1 MEESRNSEHQGEMR
15 SREQIFTI
23 HGIDCAH
30 CANTIEVSVARL
42 DGVEACEL
50 NATTGRLRVRGAV
63 EPETIIAYVRSL
75 GYEAAL
81 SENTGAAPATPNAPV
96 SFIRFM
102 WQRIETRLALVGAA
116 LIAPGVVLHELLG
129 WRALW
134 IDALA
139 FAALIA
145 AGLPIARSAW
155 RSLVSSRTVSINA
168 LMTIA
173 AIGAVI
179 IGAHVEAALVMA
191 LFAIGEAIEGFT
203 TARARD
209 AIRSLMTL
217 APETA
222 LRLRDGY
229 ETRVPVAELKVGDV
243 IIVRPGERVPMDGV
257 VRSGA
262 THVNQAPI
270 TGESVPVAKTPGANV
285 YAGSING
292 EGVIEVIVTHLASE
306 TTISRMIRLV
316 QEAQDRRAPVQRM
329 IDRFASWYTPA
340 VVGIAALTAT
350 VPPLLFGQPFWNP
363 SPDETGWLYRSLALL
378 VVACPCALVISTP
391 VSVVSALSA
400 AARAGVLIK
409 GGAALEALGAI
420 RAVAFDKTGTL
431 TTGKPTLVMV
441 RSVDCREPEQ
451 SESAGCDACDTLL
464 ELACAVERR
473 SEHPLAHAIVSAARA
488 RGLSQNAPPAASVAA
503 LPGHGIIGEVE
514 GRTVVIG
521 SHRFFDET
529 SPHPPAFCDR
539 AEQDAGAGR
548 TPLMVSVDRVFAGM
562 LSVADTVRPES
573 REAVAQL
580 REAGIEHVIMLT
592 GDRREAAQ
600 AIAADIGIDDVRAEV
615 LPEHKAQA
623 VEDLRSTYGAVAMV
637 GDGIN
642 DTPALASATVGI
654 AVGAAH
660 GGTNQAMETADVTL
674 MSNDLRRLPFVFE
687 LARAARRTIMVNVAF
702 SIAVKAAFLAIVAAG
717 GSTMWMAVF
726 ADMGTSLLV
735 TLNGLRLL
743 GFRPKTT
750 TSS

>member
-1 MEESRNSEHQGEMR
+1 MQTRNY
-15 SREQIFTI
+15 IFAI

-63 EPETIIAYVRSL
+63 EPDAIITYVRSL
-75 GYEAAL
+75 GYEAML
-81 SENTGAAPATPNAPV
+81 LENDGVTPTTPDASV
-96 SFIRFM
+96 SFVEFM
-102 WQRIETRLALVGAA
+102 WQRLETRLALIGA
-116 LIAPGVVLHELLG
+116 IMIVPGVVLHELLG
-129 WRALW
+129 WRAFW

-155 RSLVSSRTVSINA
+155 RSLVRSRTISINA

-179 IGAHVEAALVMA
+179 IGAHVEAALVMV

-203 TARARD
+203 AARARD

-217 APETA
+217 VPETA

-229 ETRVPVAELKVGDV
+229 ETRTPVAELKVGDV
-243 IIVRPGERVPMDGV
+243 IVVRPGERVPMDGI

-262 THVNQAPI
+262 THINQAPI
-270 TGESVPVAKTPGANV
+270 TGESVPVAKTPGAEV

-292 EGVIEVIVTHLASE
+292 EGVIEVIVTHLASDN
-306 TTISRMIRLV
+306 TISRMIRLV
-316 QEAQDRRAPVQRM
+316 QEAQDRRAPVQRL
-329 IDRFASWYTPA
+329 IDRFAGWYTPA
-340 VVGIAALTAT
+340 VVAIAALIA
-350 VPPLLFGQPFWNP
+350 VIPPLLFGQPFWNP
-363 SPDETGWLYRSLALL
+363 SPDEFGWFYRGLALL

-409 GGAALEALGAI
+409 GGAALEALGKV

-431 TTGKPTLVMV
+431 TTGRPVLVAV
-441 RSVDCREPEQ
+441 RSVECREPEQ
-451 SESAGCDACDTLL
+451 NEDARCDACTTLL
-464 ELACAVERR
+464 ELACAVEQR
-473 SEHPLAHAIVSAARA
+473 SEHPLAHAIVDAARV
-488 RGLSQNAPPAASVAA
+488 RGVMQNVPRATSVTA
-503 LPGHGIIGEVE
+503 LPGHGIVGDVN
-514 GRTVVIG
+514 GRTVLIG
-521 SHRFFDET
+521 SHRYFDET
-529 SPHPPAFCDR
+529 APHPPAFCDR
-539 AEQDAGAGR
+539 AERDASAGR
-548 TPLMVSVDRVFAGM
+548 TPLLVSVDGTFAGM
-562 LSVADTVRPES
+562 LSVADTIRPEA
-573 REAVAQL
+573 REAIARL
-580 REAGIEHVIMLT
+580 RRAGIQHAVMLT
-592 GDRREAAQ
+592 GDRRETAQ
-600 AIAADIGIDDVRAEV
+600 AIAADAGIDDVRAEV
-615 LPEHKAQA
+615 LPEYKAQT
-623 VEDLRSTYGAVAMV
+623 VENLRAIYGAVAMV

-654 AVGAAH
+654 AIGAAH

-674 MSNDLRRLPFVFE
+674 MSHDLRRLPFVFE
-687 LARAARRTIMVNVAF
+687 LARATRRTIMVNVAF
-702 SIAVKAAFLAIVAAG
+702 SIAVKAVFLAIVAAG
-717 GSTMWMAVF
+717 LSTMWMAVF

-743 GFRPKTT
+743 GMRHRGEA
-750 TSS
+750 

>member
-1 MEESRNSEHQGEMR
+1 MQTQTRDH
-15 SREQIFTI
+15 IFTV

-30 CANTIEVSVARL
+30 CAQTIEVSVARL

-50 NATTGRLRVRGAV
+50 NATTGRLRVRGAI
-63 EPETIIAYVRSL
+63 EPDVIIAYVRSM
-75 GYEAAL
+75 GYEAMLLEDA
-81 SENTGAAPATPNAPV
+81 GAKPTTPGASV
-96 SFIRFM
+96 SFVRFL
-102 WQRIETRLALVGAA
+102 WQRLDTRLALIGAV
-116 LIAPGVVLHELLG
+116 LIAPVVVLHELLG
-129 WRALW
+129 WRAIW

-155 RSLVSSRTVSINA
+155 RSLTVSRTISINA

-173 AIGAVI
+173 AAGAVI
-179 IGAHVEAALVMA
+179 IGAHVEAALVMV

-203 TARARD
+203 ASRARD
-209 AIRSLMTL
+209 AIHSLMTL
-217 APETA
+217 VPETA

-229 ETRVPVAELKVGDV
+229 ETRVPVAELAVGDV
-243 IIVRPGERVPMDGV
+243 IVVRPGERVPMDGV

-270 TGESVPVAKTPGANV
+270 TGESVPVAKTPGAEV

-292 EGVIEVIVTHLASE
+292 EGAIEVVVTHLASE
-306 TTISRMIRLV
+306 NTISRMIRLV
-316 QEAQDRRAPVQRM
+316 QQAQDRRAPVQRL
-329 IDRFASWYTPA
+329 IDRFAGWYTPA

-363 SPDETGWLYRSLALL
+363 SSDETGWFYRSLALL

-431 TTGKPTLVMV
+431 TTGKPTLVRV
-441 RSVDCREPEQ
+441 RSVDCREAEQ
-451 SESAGCDACDTLL
+451 SDSVRCDACDTLL

-473 SEHPLAHAIVSAARA
+473 SEHPLAHAIVDAARA
-488 RGLSQNAPPAASVAA
+488 RGLAQTAPAAAAVTA
-503 LPGHGIIGEVE
+503 LPGHGIAGKVE

-521 SHRFFDET
+521 SHRYFDEIA
-529 SPHPPAFCDR
+529 PHPPAFCRR
-539 AEQDAGAGR
+539 AEQDANAGR
-548 TPLMVSVDRVFAGM
+548 TPLMVSVDGVFAGM
-562 LSVADTVRPES
+562 LSVADAVRPES

-580 REAGIEHVIMLT
+580 RKAGIRHVIMLT
-592 GDRREAAQ
+592 GDRREAAY
-600 AIAADIGIDDVRAEV
+600 AIAADVGIDDVRAEV
-615 LPEHKAQA
+615 LPEQKAQA
-623 VEDLRSTYGAVAMV
+623 VEGLRKTYGAVAMV

-654 AVGAAH
+654 AVGAVH
-660 GGTNQAMETADVTL
+660 GGANQAMETADVTL
-674 MSNDLRRLPFVFE
+674 MSSDLRRLPFVFA
-687 LARAARRTIMVNVAF
+687 LARAARRTIMLNVAF
-702 SIAVKAAFLAIVAAG
+702 SIAVKVVFLAIVAAG
-717 GSTMWMAVF
+717 WSTMWMAVF

-743 GFRPKTT
+743 GFRPKT
-750 TSS
+750 

>member
-1 MEESRNSEHQGEMR
+1 MQAHEH
-15 SREQIFTI
+15 IFI
-23 HGIDCAH
+23 IQGIDCAH
-30 CANTIEVSVARL
+30 CAQTIEISVARL
-42 DGVEACEL
+42 DGVEVCEL
-50 NATTGRLRVRGAV
+50 NATTGRLRVHGAV
-63 EPETIIAYVRSL
+63 EPDTIIAYVRSM
-75 GYEAAL
+75 GYEAMLLEDA
-81 SENTGAAPATPNAPV
+81 GAKPTTPGASV
-96 SFIRFM
+96 SFVRFM
-102 WQRIETRLALVGAA
+102 WQRLDTRLALIGAV
-116 LIAPGVVLHELLG
+116 LIAPVVVLHELLG
-129 WRALW
+129 WRAIW

-155 RSLVSSRTVSINA
+155 RSLTVSRTISINA

-173 AIGAVI
+173 AAGAVI
-179 IGAHVEAALVMA
+179 IGAHVEAALVMV

-203 TARARD
+203 ASRARD

-217 APETA
+217 VPETA

-229 ETRVPVAELKVGDV
+229 ETHVPVAELAVGDV
-243 IIVRPGERVPMDGV
+243 IVVRPGERVPMDGV

-270 TGESVPVAKTPGANV
+270 TGESVPVAKTPGAEV

-292 EGVIEVIVTHLASE
+292 EGAIEVIVTHPASE
-306 TTISRMIRLV
+306 NTISRMIRLV
-316 QEAQDRRAPVQRM
+316 QEAQDRRAPVQRL
-329 IDRFASWYTPA
+329 IDRFAGWYTPA
-340 VVGIAALTAT
+340 VVGIAALTAA

-363 SPDETGWLYRSLALL
+363 SPDETGWFYRSLALL

-409 GGAALEALGAI
+409 GGAALEALGRI

-441 RSVDCREPEQ
+441 RSVDCREPEH
-451 SESAGCDACDTLL
+451 SIPARCDACDTLL

-473 SEHPLAHAIVSAARA
+473 SEHPLAHAIVDAARA
-488 RGLSQNAPPAASVAA
+488 RGLNQRASPAASVTA
-503 LPGHGIIGEVE
+503 LPGHGIVGEVE

-521 SHRFFDET
+521 SHRYFDET
-529 SPHPPAFCDR
+529 SPHPPSFCNR
-539 AEQDAGAGR
+539 ASQDAGAGR
-548 TPLMVSVDRVFAGM
+548 TPLMVSVDGVFAGM

-573 REAVAQL
+573 REAVAHL
-580 REAGIEHVIMLT
+580 RRAGVERIIMLT
-592 GDRREAAQ
+592 GDRREAAHT
-600 AIAADIGIDDVRAEV
+600 IAADIGIDDVRAEV
-615 LPEHKAQA
+615 LPEHKAQT
-623 VEDLRSTYGAVAMV
+623 VEDLRMIYGAVAMV

-654 AVGAAH
+654 AIGAAH
-660 GGTNQAMETADVTL
+660 GGANQAMETADVTL
-674 MSNDLRRLPFVFE
+674 MSSDLRRLPFVFE
-687 LARAARRTIMVNVAF
+687 MARATRRTIVFNVAF
-702 SIAVKAAFLAIVAAG
+702 SIAVKTVFLAIVAAG
-717 GSTMWMAVF
+717 WSTMWMAVF

-743 GFRPKTT
+743 GFRPKI
-750 TSS
+750 

>member
-1 MEESRNSEHQGEMR
+1 MR

-63 EPETIIAYVRSL
+63 EPETIITYVRSI

-81 SENTGAAPATPNAPV
+81 LEHAGATPVTPDAPV

-102 WQRIETRLALVGAA
+102 WQRIETRLALFGAA

-179 IGAHVEAALVMA
+179 IGAHVEAALVMV

-292 EGVIEVIVTHLASE
+292 EGVIEVIVTHPASE

-548 TPLMVSVDRVFAGM
+548 TPLMVSVDGVFAGM

-687 LARAARRTIMVNVAF
+687 LARATRRTIMVNVAF

-717 GSTMWMAVF
+717 WSTMWMAVF

>member
-1 MEESRNSEHQGEMR
+1 MQSHEH
-15 SREQIFTI
+15 IFTI

-30 CANTIEVSVARL
+30 CANTIEISVARL
-42 DGVEACEL
+42 NGVEACEL
-50 NATTGRLRVRGAV
+50 NATTGRLRVRGAI
-63 EPETIIAYVRSL
+63 EPETIIAYVRTL
-75 GYEAAL
+75 GYEATLPEDA
-81 SENTGAAPATPNAPV
+81 GAAPMAPGAPA
-96 SFIRFM
+96 SFVQFM
-102 WQRIETRLALVGAA
+102 WQRIETRLALIGAA
-116 LIAPGVVLHELLG
+116 LIAPGVVFHELLG

-155 RSLVSSRTVSINA
+155 RSLIGSRTISINA

-179 IGAHVEAALVMA
+179 IGAHVEAALVMV

-203 TARARD
+203 AARARD

-229 ETRVPVAELKVGDV
+229 ETRVPVAELTVGDV
-243 IIVRPGERVPMDGV
+243 IVVRPGERVPMDGV

-270 TGESVPVAKTPGANV
+270 TGESVPVAKTPGAEV

-292 EGVIEVIVTHLASE
+292 EGVIEVIVTRLASDN
-306 TTISRMIRLV
+306 TISRMIRLV
-316 QEAQDRRAPVQRM
+316 QEAQDRRAPVQRI

-363 SPDETGWLYRSLALL
+363 SPDETGWFYRSLALL

-391 VSVVSALSA
+391 VSVVSALNA

-409 GGAALEALGAI
+409 GGAALEALGKI

-431 TTGKPTLVMV
+431 TTGRPMLVRV

-451 SESAGCDACDTLL
+451 SDSIGCDACDTLL

-473 SEHPLAHAIVSAARA
+473 SEHPLAHAIVSGARA
-488 RGLSQNAPPAASVAA
+488 RGLSQTVPAATSVTA
-503 LPGHGIIGEVE
+503 LPGHGIVGEVE

-521 SHRFFDET
+521 SHRYFDET
-529 SPHPPAFCDR
+529 SPHPPAFCNR

-548 TPLMVSVDRVFAGM
+548 TPLMVSVDGVFAGM

-573 REAVAQL
+573 REAVALL

-592 GDRREAAQ
+592 GDRRETAQ

-615 LPEHKAQA
+615 LPEHKAQV
-623 VEDLRSTYGAVAMV
+623 VEELRNAYGAVAMV

-654 AVGAAH
+654 AIGAVH

-687 LARAARRTIMVNVAF
+687 LARATQRTIMLNIVF
-702 SIAVKAAFLAIVAAG
+702 SIAVKAVFLAIVAAG
-717 GSTMWMAVF
+717 WSTMWMAVF

-743 GFRPKTT
+743 GFRPKTA

>member
-1 MEESRNSEHQGEMR
+1 MQTQTRDH
-15 SREQIFTI
+15 IFTV

-30 CANTIEVSVARL
+30 CAQTIEISVARL

-50 NATTGRLRVRGAV
+50 NATTGRLRVHGAV
-63 EPETIIAYVRSL
+63 EPDTIIAYVRSM

-81 SENTGAAPATPNAPV
+81 FEDAGAALTVSGAPE
-96 SFIRFM
+96 SFVQFM
-102 WQRIETRLALVGAA
+102 WQRLETRLALIGAL
-116 LIAPGVVLHELLG
+116 LIAPGIVLHELLG

-155 RSLVSSRTVSINA
+155 RSLIGSRTISINA

-173 AIGAVI
+173 AAGAVI
-179 IGAHVEAALVMA
+179 IGAHVEAALVMV

-203 TARARD
+203 ASRARD

-229 ETRVPVAELKVGDV
+229 ETRVPVAELEVGDV
-243 IIVRPGERVPMDGV
+243 IVVRPGERVPMDGT

-262 THVNQAPI
+262 THINQAPI
-270 TGESVPVAKTPGANV
+270 TGESVPVAKTPGAEV

-292 EGVIEVIVTHLASE
+292 EGAIEVIVTHPASE
-306 TTISRMIRLV
+306 NTISRMIRLV

-350 VPPLLFGQPFWNP
+350 VPPILFGQPFWNP
-363 SPDETGWLYRSLALL
+363 SPDETGWFYRSLALL

-409 GGAALEALGAI
+409 GGAALEALGRI

-451 SESAGCDACDTLL
+451 NDSAGCDACDTLL

-473 SEHPLAHAIVSAARA
+473 SEHPLAHAIVDAARA
-488 RGLSQNAPPAASVAA
+488 RGLNQSASPAASVTA

-521 SHRFFDET
+521 SHRYFDET
-529 SPHPPAFCDR
+529 APHPPSFCNR
-539 AEQDAGAGR
+539 ASQDAGAGR
-548 TPLMVSVDRVFAGM
+548 TPLMVSVDGVFAGM

-580 REAGIEHVIMLT
+580 RQAGVEHIIMLT
-592 GDRREAAQ
+592 GDRREAAHM
-600 AIAADIGIDDVRAEV
+600 IAAGIGIDDVRAEV
-615 LPEHKAQA
+615 LPEHKAQ
-623 VEDLRSTYGAVAMV
+623 VVDDLRNTYGAVAMV

-642 DTPALASATVGI
+642 DTPAFASATVGI
-654 AVGAAH
+654 AIGAAH
-660 GGTNQAMETADVTL
+660 GGANQAMETADVTL
-674 MSNDLRRLPFVFE
+674 MSSDLRRLPFAFE
-687 LARAARRTIMVNVAF
+687 MARATRRTIVLNVAF
-702 SIAVKAAFLAIVAAG
+702 SIAVKAVFLAIVAAG
-717 GSTMWMAVF
+717 WSTMWMAVF

-743 GFRPKTT
+743 GFRPKTEA
-750 TSS
+750 SS

>member
-1 MEESRNSEHQGEMR
+1 MR
-15 SREQIFTI
+15 TENREPMQTQTRDHIFTV

-30 CANTIEVSVARL
+30 CANTIEVSLVRL

-63 EPETIIAYVRSL
+63 EPDTVIAYVRSL
-75 GYEAAL
+75 GYEATPID
-81 SENTGAAPATPNAPV
+81 ETGATSPSSDAPV
-96 SFIRFM
+96 SFVRFM
-102 WQRIETRLALVGAA
+102 WQRVETRLALVGAV
-116 LIAPGVVLHELLG
+116 LIVPGVVLHELLG

-139 FAALIA
+139 WAALVA

-155 RSLVSSRTVSINA
+155 RSLVVSRTISINA

-173 AIGAVI
+173 AVGAVI
-179 IGAHVEAALVMA
+179 IGAHVEAGLVMV

-203 TARARD
+203 AARARD

-217 APETA
+217 VPETA

-229 ETRVPVAELKVGDV
+229 ETRVPVDELEVGDV
-243 IIVRPGERVPMDGV
+243 IVVRPGERVPMDGV

-262 THVNQAPI
+262 THVDQAPI
-270 TGESVPVAKTPGANV
+270 TGESVPVVKTPGAHV

-292 EGVIEVIVTHLASE
+292 EGVMEVVVTHPASE
-306 TTISRMIRLV
+306 NTISRMIRLV

-329 IDRFASWYTPA
+329 IDRFAGWYTPA
-340 VVGIAALTAT
+340 VVGIAALMAT

-363 SPDETGWLYRSLALL
+363 SPDETGWFYRSLALL

-409 GGAALEALGAI
+409 GGAALEALGGI

-451 SESAGCDACDTLL
+451 NNDARCDACDTLL

-473 SEHPLAHAIVSAARA
+473 SEHPLAHAIVDAARR
-488 RGLSQNAPPAASVAA
+488 RGLSQTVPPAASVAA

-521 SHRFFDET
+521 SHRYFDET
-529 SPHPPAFCDR
+529 SPHPRSFCNR
-539 AEQDAGAGR
+539 AEQDASVGR
-548 TPLMVSVDRVFAGM
+548 TPLMISVDGVFAGM

-573 REAVAQL
+573 REAVALL
-580 REAGIEHVIMLT
+580 REAGIEHIIMLT
-592 GDRREAAQ
+592 GDRRETAYAV
-600 AIAADIGIDDVRAEV
+600 AADVGVDDVRAEV
-615 LPEHKAQA
+615 LPAHKAET
-623 VEDLRSTYGAVAMV
+623 VENLRAAYGAVAMV

-654 AVGAAH
+654 AIGAAH
-660 GGTNQAMETADVTL
+660 GGANQAMETADVTL
-674 MSNDLRRLPFVFE
+674 MSNDLRRLPFVFA
-687 LARAARRTIMVNVAF
+687 LARAARRTIMLNVAF
-702 SIAVKAAFLAIVAAG
+702 SIAVKVVFLAIVAAG
-717 GSTMWMAVF
+717 WSTMWMAVF

-743 GFRPKTT
+743 GFRPKTEAF
-750 TSS
+750 S

>member
-1 MEESRNSEHQGEMR
+1 MQTRNY
-15 SREQIFTI
+15 IFAI

-63 EPETIIAYVRSL
+63 EPDAIITYVRSL
-75 GYEAAL
+75 GYEATL
-81 SENTGAAPATPNAPV
+81 LENDDATLTTPDASV
-96 SFIRFM
+96 SFVEFM
-102 WQRIETRLALVGAA
+102 WQRLETRLALIGA
-116 LIAPGVVLHELLG
+116 IMIVPGVVLHELLG
-129 WRALW
+129 WRAFW

-155 RSLVSSRTVSINA
+155 RSLVRSRTISINA

-179 IGAHVEAALVMA
+179 IGAHVEAALVMV

-203 TARARD
+203 AARARD

-217 APETA
+217 VPETA

-229 ETRVPVAELKVGDV
+229 ETRTPVAELKVGDV
-243 IIVRPGERVPMDGV
+243 IVVRPGERVPMDGV

-262 THVNQAPI
+262 THINQAPI
-270 TGESVPVAKTPGANV
+270 TGESVPVVKTPGAEV

-292 EGVIEVIVTHLASE
+292 EGVIEVIVTHLASDN
-306 TTISRMIRLV
+306 TISRMIRLV
-316 QEAQDRRAPVQRM
+316 QEAQDRRAPVQRL
-329 IDRFASWYTPA
+329 IDRFAGWYTPA
-340 VVGIAALTAT
+340 VVAIAALIA
-350 VPPLLFGQPFWNP
+350 VIPPLLFGQPFWNP
-363 SPDETGWLYRSLALL
+363 SPDEFGWFYRGLALL

-409 GGAALEALGAI
+409 GGAALEALGKV

-431 TTGKPTLVMV
+431 TTGRPVLVAV
-441 RSVDCREPEQ
+441 RSVECREPEQ
-451 SESAGCDACDTLL
+451 NEDARCDACTTLL
-464 ELACAVERR
+464 ELACAVEQR
-473 SEHPLAHAIVSAARA
+473 SEHPLAHAIVDAARV
-488 RGLSQNAPPAASVAA
+488 RGVMQNVPRATSVTA
-503 LPGHGIIGEVE
+503 LPGHGIVGDVN
-514 GRTVVIG
+514 GRTVLIG
-521 SHRFFDET
+521 SHRYFDET
-529 SPHPPAFCDR
+529 APHPPAFCDR
-539 AEQDAGAGR
+539 AERDASAGR
-548 TPLMVSVDRVFAGM
+548 TPLLVSVDGTFAGM
-562 LSVADTVRPES
+562 LSVADTIRPEA
-573 REAVAQL
+573 REAIARL
-580 REAGIEHVIMLT
+580 RRAGIQHAVMLT
-592 GDRREAAQ
+592 GDRRETAQ
-600 AIAADIGIDDVRAEV
+600 AIAADVGIDDVRAEV
-615 LPEHKAQA
+615 LPEYKAQT
-623 VEDLRSTYGAVAMV
+623 VENLRAIYGAVAMV

-654 AVGAAH
+654 AIGAAH

-674 MSNDLRRLPFVFE
+674 MSHDLRRLPFVFE
-687 LARAARRTIMVNVAF
+687 LARATRRTIMVNVAF
-702 SIAVKAAFLAIVAAG
+702 SIAVKAVFLAIVAAG
-717 GSTMWMAVF
+717 WSTMWMAVF

-743 GFRPKTT
+743 GMRHRGEA
-750 TSS
+750 

>member
-1 MEESRNSEHQGEMR
+1 MQTRNY
-15 SREQIFTI
+15 IFAI

-63 EPETIIAYVRSL
+63 EPDAIITYVRSL
-75 GYEAAL
+75 GYEAML
-81 SENTGAAPATPNAPV
+81 LENDGVTPTTPDASV
-96 SFIRFM
+96 SFVEFM
-102 WQRIETRLALVGAA
+102 WHRPDTRLALIGAL
-116 LIAPGVVLHELLG
+116 LIVPGVVLHELLG

-155 RSLVSSRTVSINA
+155 RSLVRSRTISINA

-179 IGAHVEAALVMA
+179 IGAHVEAALVMV
-191 LFAIGEAIEGFT
+191 LFALGEAIEGFT
-203 TARARD
+203 AARARD

-217 APETA
+217 VPETA

-229 ETRVPVAELKVGDV
+229 ETRTPVAELKVGDV
-243 IIVRPGERVPMDGV
+243 IVVRPGERVPMDGV

-262 THVNQAPI
+262 THINQAPI
-270 TGESVPVAKTPGANV
+270 TGESVPVVKTPGAEV

-292 EGVIEVIVTHLASE
+292 EGVIEVIVTHLASDN
-306 TTISRMIRLV
+306 TISRMIRLV
-316 QEAQDRRAPVQRM
+316 QEAQDRRAPVQRL
-329 IDRFASWYTPA
+329 IDRFAGWYTPA
-340 VVGIAALTAT
+340 VVAIAALTA
-350 VPPLLFGQPFWNP
+350 VIPPLLFGQPFWNP
-363 SPDETGWLYRSLALL
+363 SPDETGWLYRSLTLL
-378 VVACPCALVISTP
+378 VIACPCALVISTP

-409 GGAALEALGAI
+409 GGAALEALGKV

-431 TTGKPTLVMV
+431 TTGRPVLVAV
-441 RSVDCREPEQ
+441 RSVECREPEQ
-451 SESAGCDACDTLL
+451 NEDARCDACTTLL
-464 ELACAVERR
+464 ELACAVEQR
-473 SEHPLAHAIVSAARA
+473 SEHPLAHAIVDAARV
-488 RGLSQNAPPAASVAA
+488 RGVMQNAPRATSVTA
-503 LPGHGIIGEVE
+503 LPGHGIVGDVN
-514 GRTVVIG
+514 GRTVLIG
-521 SHRFFDET
+521 SHRYFDET
-529 SPHPPAFCDR
+529 APHPPAFCDR
-539 AEQDAGAGR
+539 AERDAGAGR
-548 TPLMVSVDRVFAGM
+548 TPLLVSVDGTFAGM
-562 LSVADTVRPES
+562 LSIADTIRPEA
-573 REAVAQL
+573 REAIARL
-580 REAGIEHVIMLT
+580 RRAGIQHTVMLT
-592 GDRREAAQ
+592 GDRRETAQ
-600 AIAADIGIDDVRAEV
+600 AIAADAGIDDVRAEV
-615 LPEHKAQA
+615 LPENKAQM
-623 VEDLRSTYGAVAMV
+623 VENLRATYGAVAMV

-654 AVGAAH
+654 AIGAAH

-674 MSNDLRRLPFVFE
+674 MSDDLRRLPFVFE
-687 LARAARRTIMVNVAF
+687 LACATRRTIMVNVAF
-702 SIAVKAAFLAIVAAG
+702 SIAVKAVFLVIVAAG
-717 GSTMWMAVF
+717 WSTMWMAVF

-743 GFRPKTT
+743 GFRSKTE